1 MGMAQILVRNLDEN
15 VVARLKDRAKKDG
28 RSLQSELK
36 FILKQAAALDM
47 NTAQE
52 ILEDYRRR
60 FKGKQFSDSAELIRE
75 NRNR

>member
-1 MGMAQILVRNLDEN
+1 MAQILVRNLDEN